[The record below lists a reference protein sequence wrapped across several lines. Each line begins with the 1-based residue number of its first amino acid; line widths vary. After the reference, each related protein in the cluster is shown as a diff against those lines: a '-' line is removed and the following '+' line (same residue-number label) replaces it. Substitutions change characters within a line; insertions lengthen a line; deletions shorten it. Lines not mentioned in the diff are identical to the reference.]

1 MALKLKWKNP
11 NKGVT
16 MIDIYRSNTAQV
28 DTTTPLITLYDGE
41 LEWIDTTAQIG
52 KTYYYV
58 WAVNTLKDRV
68 VSRPQ
73 KIEVS
78 DRRGPGSNLLLHGNE
93 NYGFYGSVS
102 SGDFINT
109 GVILSALKSLTGIP
123 TTVVF
128 PTWYKFIRNGKIF
141 FVPDVQMGDST
152 WNSLYS
158 AGAVY
163 GTNDNGPV
171 DTPQNV
177 NQLCTFELNGD
188 LFKVRVPKGYP
199 DGLKWA
205 GGNVDLN
212 TLPEAANKYSEY
224 EDFMYPIIALTPLR
238 KRMVTVGSA
247 NANNIIQSRYGT
259 DGYAIGVQ
267 CQEVS
272 GSFCLR
278 RGQSPY
284 NYGPA
289 TRASIETAANRAKSQ
304 GLCWW
309 PIVEYIGR
317 VSEVDLAHI

>member
-11 NKGVT
+11 NKGAT
-16 MIDIYRSNTAQV
+16 TIDIYRSDTSQV
-28 DTTTPLITLYDGE
+28 DTTTPLVTLSNGE
-41 LEWIDTTAQIG
+41 LEWVDMNAQFG
-52 KTYYYV
+52 KTYFYV
-58 WAVNTLKDRV
+58 WAVNTLNDRV

-78 DRRGPGSNLLLHGNE
+78 DRRGPGSNLLLQGNE
-93 NYGFYGSVS
+93 NYGYYGNVS

-109 GVILSALKSLTGIP
+109 GVILSALKTLSGIP
-123 TTVVF
+123 STVIF
-128 PTWYKFIRNGKIF
+128 PTWYKFIRNGKVF
-141 FVPDVQMGDST
+141 FVPDMQMGDVT
-152 WNSLYS
+152 WNSLYA

-188 LFKVRVPKGYP
+188 LFKIRVPKGYP
-199 DGLKWA
+199 EGLKW
-205 GGNVDLN
+205 GGGVVDLN
-212 TLPEAANKYSEY
+212 TLAEAANKYSEY
-224 EDFMYPIIALTPLR
+224 EDFLYPIIALTPLR
-238 KRMVTVGSA
+238 KRMVTVGGA
-247 NANNIIQSRYGT
+247 NANSIILSRYGT
-259 DGYAIGVQ
+259 DGFGIGVL

-272 GSFCLR
+272 GSVGIR

-284 NYGPA
+284 NYGAA
-289 TRASIETAANRAKSQ
+289 TRATIETVGNRPKSQ

-317 VSEVDLAHI
+317 VSEVDLAHV